1 MKFLR
6 FSQIFAF
13 VSSFIIYTFKMNLK
27 GRIIIEAQEGNF
39 EMSDSESVAD
49 EDNNDH
55 EYIRNKVADPQA
67 LKLLESVPGRP
78 CIYDSLR
85 VITLEELVTDNVE
98 VGRSLLTVQ
107 VLSIKVAAS
116 SNAAKEATGQYN
128 YRLRNKNEN
137 VDGQYK
143 RIFLLGGL
151 KSRTNECCYIIESGG
166 KNKNLWTR
174 NPMHRD
180 DGTLTVGSIIA
191 LPMPKKITSLMA
203 NEIMIVETTLSAY
216 SIKKP
221 QEFPEKPINFQV
233 SPKVSAKLF
242 IIVNVIYI
250 LLTTF
255 SFIFIFY

>member
-1 MKFLR
+1 
-6 FSQIFAF
+6 
-13 VSSFIIYTFKMNLK
+13 MNLR
-27 GRIIIEAQEGNF
+27 GRVIIDPQEGNF
-39 EMSDSESVAD
+39 EMSDNESVAA
-49 EDNNDH
+49 EDDNDNEH
-55 EYIRNKVADPQA
+55 RRNRVADPQA

-85 VITLEELVTDNVE
+85 VITLNELVNDDVE

-107 VLSIKVAAS
+107 VLSIKAAAP
-116 SNAAKEATGQYN
+116 SNAAKGTTGQYN
-128 YRLRNKNEN
+128 YKMRNRTEN

-143 RIFLLGGL
+143 RMFLLGDI

-255 SFIFIFY
+255 SLIFIFY

>member
-1 MKFLR
+1 
-6 FSQIFAF
+6 
-13 VSSFIIYTFKMNLK
+13 MNLR
-27 GRIIIEAQEGNF
+27 GRIIIEPQEGNF
-39 EMSDSESVAD
+39 EMSDNESVAA
-49 EDNNDH
+49 EDDNDH
-55 EYIRNKVADPQA
+55 GHRRNRVADPQA
-67 LKLLESVPGRP
+67 LKLLESAPGRP
-78 CIYDSLR
+78 CIYDSLG
-85 VITLEELVTDNVE
+85 VITLNELVNDDIE
-98 VGRSLLTVQ
+98 VGRKVLTLHL
-107 VLSIKVAAS
+107 LSIKAAAP
-116 SNAAKEATGQYN
+116 SNAAKGTTGQYN
-128 YRLRNKNEN
+128 YKMRNKNEN

-143 RIFLLGGL
+143 RMFLLGDL
-151 KSRTNECCYIIESGG
+151 KSKTNECCYIIESGG

-255 SFIFIFY
+255 SLIFIFY

>member
-1 MKFLR
+1 
-6 FSQIFAF
+6 
-13 VSSFIIYTFKMNLK
+13 MNLR
-27 GRIIIEAQEGNF
+27 GRIIIEPQEGNF
-39 EMSDSESVAD
+39 EMSDNESVAA
-49 EDNNDH
+49 EDDNDH
-55 EYIRNKVADPQA
+55 RHRRNRVADPQA

-78 CIYDSLR
+78 CIYDSLG
-85 VITLEELVTDNVE
+85 VITLNELVNDDIE
-98 VGRSLLTVQ
+98 VGHKVLTLHL
-107 VLSIKVAAS
+107 LSIKAAAP
-116 SNAAKEATGQYN
+116 SNAAKGTTGQYN
-128 YRLRNKNEN
+128 YKMRNRTEN

-143 RIFLLGGL
+143 RMFLLGDL
-151 KSRTNECCYIIESGG
+151 KSKTNECCYIIESGG

-255 SFIFIFY
+255 SLIFIFY